1 MKVAPLNCQLHG
13 WIGPGPCPDCMKK
26 RNADRVFVRET
37 ASLMFAINR
46 AFRRNVSARIIAQ
59 ECWAD
64 AQALLDC
71 ELES

>member
-1 MKVAPLNCQLHG
+1 
-13 WIGPGPCPDCMKK
+13 MKK